1 LRPTAAPEPYNLGVT
16 RFLIKRAWIGLLIA
30 AGLLL
35 LPNAL
40 IGRLVPTGG
49 VPTPTMAPTPDPRD
63 DAWAQALALAGSDPL
78 AALPYLDEVLFSSH
92 PTAERARVLAQG
104 ISAGRVVDDEAYLF
118 TATGQALG
126 AIHEWEK
133 AREALLLAVQLDP
146 EYAEAWAYLGEAQF
160 QNGQDS
166 YEALQ
171 HALELNP
178 NSLAVQLFNALYWQ
192 REEDFEQANLHFYV
206 AAQLA
211 PEDPSIQIQWGQN
224 SILRGDPVGA
234 SEHFEAAAALTPEDP
249 AVWKAMARYSIDTEV
264 LVAELGFPAALQ
276 LVTDSPNDLQA
287 LVLLG
292 RAHLLMGNDH
302 SGVGFLER
310 ALELDEEYAPAHL
323 HLGIYLLDQG
333 FREEAMTHLNAV
345 IAFAPGT
352 PEAEWAR
359 ELIVQMSQ

>member
-1 LRPTAAPEPYNLGVT
+1 MT

-30 AGLLL
+30 AALLL

-40 IGRLVPTGG
+40 IGRLVPIAGG
-49 VPTPTMAPTPDPRD
+49 VPTPTLAPTPDPRD

-78 AALPYLDEVLFSSH
+78 AALPYLDEVAFSDH
-92 PTAERARVLAQG
+92 LNAEEARVLAQG

-126 AIHEWEK
+126 AIGEWAL
-133 AREALLLAVQLDP
+133 ARDALLLAVQLDP

-166 YEALQ
+166 FEALQ

-192 REEDFEQANLHFYV
+192 RQEDFEQASLHFYV

-224 SILRGDPVGA
+224 SILSGDPVGA

-276 LVTDSPNDLQA
+276 LVGENPADKEA

-310 ALELDEEYAPAHL
+310 ALELDAEYAPAHL
-323 HLGIYLLDQG
+323 HLGIYLIDQQ
-333 FREEAMTHLNAV
+333 RKEEALSHLNAV

-352 PEAEWAR
+352 AEAEWAR

>member
-1 LRPTAAPEPYNLGVT
+1 VL

-30 AGLLL
+30 AALLL

-40 IGRLVPTGG
+40 LGRFVPSAGG
-49 VPTPTMAPTPDPRD
+49 VPTPTAAPTADPRD
-63 DAWAQALALAGSDPL
+63 DAWAEALALAASDPL
-78 AALPYLDEVLFSSH
+78 AALPYLDEVVFSDH
-92 PTAERARVLAQG
+92 PKAEDARVLAQA
-104 ISAGRVVDDEAYLF
+104 ISAGRVAEDEAYLF

-126 AIHEWEK
+126 AIGEWAI
-133 AREALLLAVQLDP
+133 ARGTLLLAVQLDP
-146 EYAEAWAYLGEAQF
+146 EYAEAWAYLAEAQY

-166 YEALQ
+166 FEALQ

-211 PEDPSIQIQWGQN
+211 PEDPAIQIQWGQN
-224 SILRGDPVGA
+224 AILSGDPVA
-234 SEHFEAAAALTPEDP
+234 AQEHFEAAAALTPEDP
-249 AVWKAMARYSIDTEV
+249 FVWKAMARYSIDSEI

-276 LVTDSPNDLQA
+276 LVSEEPEDLEA

-302 SGVGFLER
+302 SGVGFLQR

-323 HLGIYLLDQG
+323 HLGIYLLAQQ
-333 FREEAMTHLNAV
+333 RTEEALRHLNAV